1 MKKIELR
8 TRIKASVSECFNLSR
23 SIELHIKSM
32 NDSNEKAVRGKT
44 SGLIY
49 LGEHVTWQAKH
60 FGLKFKLT
68 SRITEMENPHQFTD
82 EMING
87 PFKYMKHQHIFRE
100 VDNQTEM
107 TDIFEFEAPFGFIGW
122 MVEKLILKTYLT
134 NLLAKRNLAIKKA
147 AETKKS

>member
-134 NLLAKRNLAIKKA
+134 NLLEKRNLVIKQT